1 MKKVT
6 KSQQQAFLKD
16 MLSKNEIWALKALK
30 LIYDKQTSA
39 EQDSGY
45 TQVLN
50 GVGFSGAHGEIMSSF
65 AEQLSKRNFLSPK
78 QMAIV
83 FKIIPKYWK
92 QILKIS
98 DVEKLNQQI
107 MAIS

>member
-16 MLSKNEIWALKALK
+16 MLGKNEVWALKALK
-30 LIYDKQTSA
+30 VIYDNQTIA
-39 EQDSGY
+39 EQASGF
-45 TQVLN
+45 TQEFN

-65 AEQLSKRNFLSPK
+65 AEQLINRGFLTPK
-78 QMAIV
+78 QKAIV

-92 QILKIS
+92 QILKVS
-98 DVEKLNQQI
+98 DVEKINNQI
-107 MAIS
+107 MSMS